1 MQSWVESLD
10 GGAEKAPF
18 MITLSLFR
26 LDGAQENVLRV
37 VRAGSNLVE
46 GRESM
51 FWMNIK
57 SIPFATKETGQNAL
71 QIAVKTHI
79 KLLY

>member
-1 MQSWVESLD
+1 
-10 GGAEKAPF
+10 

-46 GRESM
+46 DRESM

-57 SIPFATKETGQNAL
+57 SIPSATKETAQNAL
-71 QIAVKTHI
+71 QIAVKTRI